1 VKPVSRDAAPT
12 FVCDLL
18 QKKAA
23 KKKETSSSSP
33 SRALGSELRDD
44 LSARTIAK
52 ALGQTT
58 GFLYHHWG
66 SLDGFLFEVSGIG
79 WKRLVDSLVRGYE
92 STKDPRQIIHA
103 YIDFAAE
110 YPVLYWLLAERP
122 LSMDVVRATLE
133 QGKALPSYDAFVTYF
148 QLMAQ
153 AVPGVTLGRVRA
165 MHAAAHGL
173 ASQLLSDRLAS
184 MPDALEKDDRAI
196 ARDIIE
202 DIAEVFFTLPPRA
215 KAAAATTSS
224 ATPRQTPARDRK
236 AASPRRRQ
244 SSDRRSKTSPKAS
257 KK

>member
-1 VKPVSRDAAPT
+1 MKPVSRDAAPT

-18 QKKAA
+18 QKKSA
-23 KKKETSSSSP
+23 KKKE
-33 SRALGSELRDD
+33 RVLGSELRDD

-79 WKRLVDSLVRGYE
+79 WKRLVDSLVRAYE
-92 STKDPRQIIHA
+92 STKDPRRIVHA

-122 LSMDVVRATLE
+122 LSMDVVRATLAE
-133 QGKALPSYDAFVTYF
+133 GKALPSYEAFVTYF
-148 QLMAQ
+148 QLMAR
-153 AVPGVTLGRVRA
+153 AAPGATIGRVRA

-184 MPDALEKDDRAI
+184 MPDALEKDERTI
-196 ARDIIE
+196 AREIIE
-202 DIAEVFFTLPPRA
+202 EIADAFF
-215 KAAAATTSS
+215 TTSS
-224 ATPRQTPARDRK
+224 TTPRQPLARDRTK
-236 AASPRRRQ
+236 AAPPRRQR
-244 SSDRRSKTSPKAS
+244 SSRRTKTSPRAS